1 MSPQINLKL
10 KALVVKSQMISDL
23 RLSTRELVSLN
34 KGGNVMNLRCR
45 QDIQAE
51 IVWQVW
57 NSKVL
62 PELKRHLVKFGVL
75 QSHYGVYFTFLVFL
89 YRLV

>member
-34 KGGNVMNLRCR
+34 KGGNVMNLR
-45 QDIQAE
+45 
-51 IVWQVW
+51 
-57 NSKVL
+57 
-62 PELKRHLVKFGVL
+62 
-75 QSHYGVYFTFLVFL
+75 
-89 YRLV
+89 